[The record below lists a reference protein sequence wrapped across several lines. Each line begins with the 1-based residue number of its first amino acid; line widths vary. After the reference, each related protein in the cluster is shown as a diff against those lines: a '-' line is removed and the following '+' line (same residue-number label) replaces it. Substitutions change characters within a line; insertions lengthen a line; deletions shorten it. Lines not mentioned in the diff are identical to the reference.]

1 MLFGVLNKNLS
12 NISTVFPLSNI
23 SLYFGILAPPPPT
36 IIIVPLLL
44 RTKFNRYILSIS
56 LPFGWTDSLPFCLPT
71 LYHACYLWV
80 HVGRIVS
87 PFCYTFCCYQ
97 RFINRYFSPHIAWPG
112 TNLSLHIL
120 FSRKDMKGL
129 LCNIFVLPGA
139 SYRIFKGVRR
149 CNMYKMF
156 QTSVSALLM
165 TI

>member
-23 SLYFGILAPPPPT
+23 SLYFGILAPPPHNYNCSF
-36 IIIVPLLL
+36 IIENKVQQVHFIY
-44 RTKFNRYILSIS
+44 KFAFWVNRFPSFLSSNFI
-56 LPFGWTDSLPFCLPT
+56 P
-71 LYHACYLWV
+71 CYLWG